1 MMSEGRESLGVTGV
15 KRLLL
20 VVLLL
25 TTACQGD
32 RAASPD
38 RSPADEAP
46 TAASPGATAAATG
59 PPLIITST
67 PDADTAAEATV
78 TLADGGTVTT
88 EAADGTT
95 FELVVPPMAVAED
108 TLIRLT
114 PLTDVDGL
122 GTEGPVHGVLLE
134 PEGLQLYALARLTI
148 TPAAPIPIEEQL
160 ALVAAG
166 DGTDVQL
173 ALIDP
178 HSEPMVLLLEHF
190 SQGHLGQF
198 TPQQQAIMKAK
209 SATNAERRISAEVRS
224 RIAAE
229 RQRQLLGESDE
240 GGTPDVSDLL
250 EEFQREVIDRR
261 RDAAALSCDQLYA
274 YVQTLISFERQ
285 LQLLGAGEQESY
297 AATIDEVRRI
307 LDERYPECER
317 QKIEECRAEE
327 DPAILIRFWLANR
340 AAKEPPQP
348 AITAAEQQRAEE
360 LCRQR
365 GFTFDF
371 SGGGPSQEPSRQ
383 REWEGEP
390 IVVSGRVTGCRT
402 EDGWSLGGT
411 YTVRYP
417 DGSGAELVL
426 FDLVGNQSAE
436 RFELAA
442 WVAEEF
448 WSQFGEPNEAL
459 ADSVTLTGA
468 LTDAPHATA
477 TLKTG
482 TGELHG
488 TYDLELTPVE
498 PVECP

>member
-1 MMSEGRESLGVTGV
+1 M

-20 VVLLL
+20 VVMLL

-32 RAASPD
+32 PAASPD
-38 RSPADEAP
+38 RSVAEGA
-46 TAASPGATAAATG
+46 TTIASPAATAAATG
-59 PPLIITST
+59 PPLAITST
-67 PDADTAAEATV
+67 PATDAAGEGTV
-78 TLADGGTVTT
+78 TLADGGTVSA

-95 FELVVPPMAVAED
+95 FELVVPPQAVAED

-114 PLTDVDGL
+114 PLTDVAVEGL
-122 GTEGPVHGVLLE
+122 GSDSHGPVYAVLLE
-134 PEGLQLYALARLTI
+134 PEGLQLFALARLTI
-148 TPAAPIPIEEQL
+148 TPAEPIPVEDQL
-160 ALVAAG
+160 AFEAAG

-178 HSEPMVLLLEHF
+178 ASEPAVLLLEHF
-190 SQGHLGQF
+190 SKGGLGQF

-209 SATNAERRISAEVRS
+209 SATNVERRIAAEVRS

-261 RDAAALSCDQLYA
+261 RDAAALSCDELHA
-274 YVQTLISFERQ
+274 YVRTLIGFERQ
-285 LQLLGAGEQESY
+285 LQLLGAGEQETY
-297 AATIDEVRRI
+297 AATMTEVRRI

-317 QKIEECRAEE
+317 QKIEECRAAE

-340 AAKEPPQP
+340 EAKEPPQP
-348 AITAAEQQRAEE
+348 PITAAEKQRAEE

-417 DGSGAELVL
+417 DGSGAELEL
-426 FDLVGNQSAE
+426 FDLIGNQSAE

-448 WSQFGEPNEAL
+448 WSQFGEPDEAL